1 MCGSWAIEMSD
12 TFTFYRRRDTGGFM
26 QYRVIQSML
35 EGRSGGSRSPRQ
47 KPWLSLRKEG
57 SGEEKTSELSFKE

>member
-1 MCGSWAIEMSD
+1 
-12 TFTFYRRRDTGGFM
+12 M

-35 EGRSGGSRSPRQ
+35 EGRSRGSRSPRQ